1 MILLWIWLVC
11 INVVAFIVYGID
23 KRNAGKRWRVPEKTL
38 FLLAFLGGGIGCLA
52 GMYLLRHKTKHWYFW
67 AGNWIGFVL
76 LIAVLWY
83 FARGLEFA

>member
-52 GMYLLRHKTKHWYFW
+52 GMYLLRHKTKHWYFVLGIPLITVLE
-67 AGNWIGFVL
+67 AIL
-76 LIAVLWY
+76 LI
-83 FARGLEFA
+83 FALIKIGM

>member
-52 GMYLLRHKTKHWYFW
+52 GMYLLRHKTKHWYFVLGIPLITVLE
-67 AGNWIGFVL
+67 AIL
-76 LIAVLWY
+76 LI
-83 FARGLEFA
+83 FAIIKIGM